1 MKKETLYVAFSTQ
14 KGGVGK
20 TTFTVLV
27 ASYLFYLKGYNV
39 AVVDC
44 DYPQHSIS
52 AMRKR
57 DAEQVNGDE
66 YYKQLAFHQFKTL
79 GKKAYPVLC
88 SSPDEPTN
96 NRSQSS
102 QSGKSHYLI
111 CPIYSC

>member
-1 MKKETLYVAFSTQ
+1 MSEVMVITSG

-27 ASYLFYLKGYNV
+27 ASYLYYLKRYNV

-57 DAEQVNGDE
+57 DAEQVNSDE
-66 YYKQLAFHQFKTL
+66 
-79 GKKAYPVLC
+79 
-88 SSPDEPTN
+88 
-96 NRSQSS
+96 
-102 QSGKSHYLI
+102 
-111 CPIYSC
+111 